1 MTRNEKQ
8 RIANLIYEIE
18 TNNDNKKK
26 KKEEKIGELIKY
38 CSMMDLLEIDEIV
51 MGKLMKQKDS

>member
-18 TNNDNKKK
+18 NSDNNISE
-26 KKEEKIGELIKY
+26 KEEKIGELIKY

-51 MGKLMKQKDS
+51 MEKLMKQKDI